1 MLPSCRSEGVADMIY
16 EQMDAQCFA
25 RGTFE
30 PLFAKGSSP
39 VLRYICK
46 ISPEASQVHTR
57 VMHAHED
64 LAELVF
70 IFSGASRY
78 LVHDRQ
84 VPVKSGDLLIYNRGV
99 VHDEYAPRD
108 SGIGYYCAGIS
119 DILLPGLSENM
130 LIRPRK
136 DYVFHTGAHSE
147 EIRVLME
154 MMYDNLTRRVPNAER
169 ICDSLMH
176 ALIDMVLLVVREQD
190 TESAADTAG
199 GRAGTDEQAAE
210 RGPQEFSIQIK
221 EYIDRHYR
229 EPLTLETIGTA
240 LHLSPWYLSH
250 LFKEMTGYSPFQYL
264 ARRRIGEAQ
273 TLLISTDAS
282 ITDIAFRVG
291 YETQSYFN
299 AQFTKHVGMPPNQFR
314 KKYVVQKKEKE
325 K

>member
-1 MLPSCRSEGVADMIY
+1 MIY

-25 RGTFE
+25 QGTFE
-30 PLFAKGSSP
+30 PLFEKGTSP

-84 VPVKSGDLLIYNRGV
+84 VPVQGGDLLIYNRGV

-119 DILLPGLSENM
+119 NIRLPGLPENV
-130 LIRPRK
+130 LIEPRK
-136 DYVFHTGAHSE
+136 DYVFHTGAHSD
-147 EIRVLME
+147 EIRVLMD
-154 MMYDNLTRRVPNAER
+154 MMYDNLTGRVPNAER

-190 TESAADTAG
+190 EENAV
-199 GRAGTDEQAAE
+199 GRADGRTGSDERAAE
-210 RGPQEFSIQIK
+210 GGPQEFSLQIK
-221 EYIDRHYR
+221 EYIDSHYR
-229 EPLTLETIGTA
+229 EPLTLETIGSA

-282 ITDIAFRVG
+282 ITDIAFQVG

-299 AQFTKHVGMPPNQFR
+299 AQFTKHVGMPPKQFR
-314 KKYVVQKKEKE
+314 KKYVVQKKERE
-325 K
+325 R

>member
-1 MLPSCRSEGVADMIY
+1 MVY
-16 EQMDAQCFA
+16 EQMDAQCFVQKS
-25 RGTFE
+25 FE
-30 PLFAKGSSP
+30 PLFVKGSAP

-46 ISPEASQVHTR
+46 ISPEASQLHTR

-64 LAELVF
+64 LAELVY
-70 IFSGASRY
+70 IYSGASTY
-78 LVHDRQ
+78 LVDDRR

-99 VHDEYAPRD
+99 VHDEYASKD
-108 SGIGYYCAGIS
+108 SEIGYYCAGIS
-119 DILLPGLSENM
+119 DIHIPGLPENM
-130 LIRPRK
+130 LIGPRK
-136 DYVFHTGAHSE
+136 DYVFHTGVHGE
-147 EIRVLME
+147 EIRTLME
-154 MMYDNLTRRVPNAER
+154 MMFVNLTHGVPNAER

-176 ALIDMVLLVVREQD
+176 VLIDMVLLVVHEQD
-190 TESAADTAG
+190 CGEKTDAG
-199 GRAGTDEQAAE
+199 GGRRDAAGKPVWE
-210 RGPQEFSIQIK
+210 GPQELSNQIK

-229 EPLTLETIGTA
+229 EPLTLESIGRA

-273 TLLISTDAS
+273 TLLISTDES

-314 KKYVVQKKEKE
+314 RRYVVQKKRKE
-325 K
+325 